1 MTRLGTKRPCL
12 LWSLTRFPPN
22 SRLWVI
28 SNDQVHGG
36 RGRCHGVAHRIL
48 HVDLHSRRDC
58 SIGDAVGGLNGE
70 GQLRRSPDA
79 DSELRARGG
88 QSVESQGHPSVPAPG
103 FSILSPENVAMPLTA
118 DAVVVPSTT
127 PEPGL
132 ALIASVIVFVA
143 VVILVPEALCA
154 ST

>member
-1 MTRLGTKRPCL
+1 
-12 LWSLTRFPPN
+12 
-22 SRLWVI
+22 
-28 SNDQVHGG
+28 
-36 RGRCHGVAHRIL
+36 
-48 HVDLHSRRDC
+48 
-58 SIGDAVGGLNGE
+58 LNGE

-88 QSVESQGHPSVPAPG
+88 QSVERQGHPSVPAPG
-103 FSILSPENVAMPLTA
+103 FSILSPENVATPLTA